1 MLKLVGVSGGLN
13 WACSVAG
20 TGPRGEEEAA
30 FEVSRLR
37 DQRESSRGGPERGYT
52 EIPNSAPASE
62 MLGAGA
68 AGSTRRGQGVE
79 EVGESAGEGEERPAH
94 HPPAPA
100 LRLLNRKQRG
110 GSEERKTSENDL
122 QAGRLSRSPRAA
134 PQAPGMSDRG
144 AQPERPA
151 AHSPGAAAAT
161 GVAAV
166 NGLLH
171 NGFHQPPIQQPLL
184 CHRSSASGG
193 DAAPPRPQLPSELP
207 PPPLP
212 LLPQHDSPAKKCRL
226 RRRMDSGKKN
236 RPPFPWFGMDIGGTL
251 VKLVYFEP
259 KDITA
264 EEEQEE
270 VENLKSIRKYLT
282 SNTAYGKT
290 GIRDVHLELK
300 NLTMCGR
307 KGNLHFIRFPTCA
320 MHRFI
325 QMGSEKNFSSLHT
338 TLCATGGGAFKFEE
352 DFRTIAD
359 LQLHKLDELD
369 CLIQGLL
376 YVDSVGFNGKPECY
390 YFENPTNPELC
401 QKKPYCLDNPYP
413 MLLVNMGSGVSI
425 LAVYS
430 KDNYKRVTGTSL
442 GGGTFLGLCCL
453 LTGCETF
460 EEALEMAAK
469 GDSTNVD
476 KLVKDIYGGDY
487 ERFGLQGSAVA
498 SSFGNMMSKEK
509 RDSISK
515 EDLARA
521 TLVTITNNIG
531 SIARMCALN
540 ENIDRVVF
548 VGNFLRIN
556 MVSMKLLAYAMDFWS
571 KGQLKALFLEHEGYF
586 GAVGALLELFKMTDE
601 Q

>member
-1 MLKLVGVSGGLN
+1 MG
-13 WACSVAG
+13 
-20 TGPRGEEEAA
+20 
-30 FEVSRLR
+30 
-37 DQRESSRGGPERGYT
+37 D
-52 EIPNSAPASE
+52 
-62 MLGAGA
+62 
-68 AGSTRRGQGVE
+68 RGQ
-79 EVGESAGEGEERPAH
+79 
-94 HPPAPA
+94 
-100 LRLLNRKQRG
+100 
-110 GSEERKTSENDL
+110 
-122 QAGRLSRSPRAA
+122 
-134 PQAPGMSDRG
+134 
-144 AQPERPA
+144 QPERSGPRP
-151 AHSPGAAAAT
+151 HPHPHPHPPGGPGGTAPL
-161 GVAAV
+161 V
-166 NGLLH
+166 NGVLH
-171 NGFHQPPIQQPLL
+171 NGFHPPAPLAPPQLQPRP
-184 CHRSSASGG
+184 CGRASAGGGSSGSGSSG
-193 DAAPPRPQLPSELP
+193 ADPRPQPQAQPQPHPDGPS
-207 PPPLP
+207 PL
-212 LLPQHDSPAKKCRL
+212 HDSPAKKCRL
-226 RRRMDSGKKN
+226 RRRMDSGRKN

-307 KGNLHFIRFPTCA
+307 KGNLHFIRFPSCA

-352 DFRTIAD
+352 DFRMIAD

-376 YVDSVGFNGKPECY
+376 YVDSIGFNGKPECY
-390 YFENPTNPELC
+390 YFEKPTDPEQC

-430 KDNYKRVTGTSL
+430 KDNYKRVTGTS
-442 GGGTFLGLCCL
+442 
-453 LTGCETF
+453 
-460 EEALEMAAK
+460 
-469 GDSTNVD
+469 
-476 KLVKDIYGGDY
+476 
-487 ERFGLQGSAVA
+487 
-498 SSFGNMMSKEK
+498 FGNMMSKEK
-509 RDSISK
+509 RDAISK

-531 SIARMCALN
+531 SIARMCAQN
-540 ENIDRVVF
+540 ENIDKVVF

-586 GAVGALLELFKMTDE
+586 GAVGALLELFKMNDD

>member
-1 MLKLVGVSGGLN
+1 MRGRR
-13 WACSVAG
+13 A
-20 TGPRGEEEAA
+20 PRPGSAEVPAA
-30 FEVSRLR
+30 ARDAETLR
-37 DQRESSRGGPERGYT
+37 
-52 EIPNSAPASE
+52 
-62 MLGAGA
+62 AGA
-68 AGSTRRGQGVE
+68 ASPARRAQLAE
-79 EVGESAGEGEERPAH
+79 DVGTPTGGGEERRGRQ
-94 HPPAPA
+94 PPAAAPR
-100 LRLLNRKQRG
+100 LRESKPQG
-110 GSEERKTSENDL
+110 GSEDRRTADRDL
-122 QAGRLSRSPRAA
+122 QRGCLSRSPRTA
-134 PQAPGMSDRG
+134 PPVPGMGDRG
-144 AQPERPA
+144 AQHERA
-151 AHSPGAAAAT
+151 ALQSPGAPEGAA
-161 GVAAV
+161 AAV

-171 NGFHQPPIQQPLL
+171 NGFHPPAACSRDPPPPRFQLPPELQPQQQPLF
-184 CHRSSASGG
+184 A
-193 DAAPPRPQLPSELP
+193 
-207 PPPLP
+207 
-212 LLPQHDSPAKKCRL
+212 QHDSPAKKCRL
-226 RRRMDSGKKN
+226 RRRMDSGRKN

-320 MHRFI
+320 MHMFI

-352 DFRTIAD
+352 DFRMIAD

-430 KDNYKRVTGTSL
+430 KDNYKRVTGTS
-442 GGGTFLGLCCL
+442 
-453 LTGCETF
+453 
-460 EEALEMAAK
+460 
-469 GDSTNVD
+469 
-476 KLVKDIYGGDY
+476 
-487 ERFGLQGSAVA
+487 
-498 SSFGNMMSKEK
+498 FGNMMSKEK
-509 RDSISK
+509 RESISK

-586 GAVGALLELFKMTDE
+586 GAVGALLELFKMTDT

>member
-1 MLKLVGVSGGLN
+1 MRGRRAPRPGSAEVPGAAREADML
-13 WACSVAG
+13 
-20 TGPRGEEEAA
+20 R
-30 FEVSRLR
+30 
-37 DQRESSRGGPERGYT
+37 
-52 EIPNSAPASE
+52 
-62 MLGAGA
+62 AGA
-68 AGSTRRGQGVE
+68 ASPARGGQVAEDTGAP
-79 EVGESAGEGEERPAH
+79 AGGGEERPGRQ
-94 HPPAPA
+94 PPAAAP
-100 LRLLNRKQRG
+100 RLPDSKPLG
-110 GSEERKTSENDL
+110 GSEDRRTPDRDL
-122 QAGRLSRSPRAA
+122 QRGRLSRSPRTA
-134 PQAPGMSDRG
+134 PPAPGMGDRG
-144 AQPERPA
+144 AQQERA
-151 AHSPGAAAAT
+151 ALQSPGGPEGAA
-161 GVAAV
+161 AAV

-171 NGFHQPPIQQPLL
+171 NGFH
-184 CHRSSASGG
+184 
-193 DAAPPRPQLPSELP
+193 P
-207 PPPLP
+207 PPPACSRDPPPARFQLLSELQPQP
-212 LLPQHDSPAKKCRL
+212 LFSQHDSPAKKCRL
-226 RRRMDSGKKN
+226 RRRMDSGRKN

-320 MHRFI
+320 MHMFI

-352 DFRTIAD
+352 DFRMIAD

-430 KDNYKRVTGTSL
+430 KDNYKRVTGTS
-442 GGGTFLGLCCL
+442 
-453 LTGCETF
+453 
-460 EEALEMAAK
+460 
-469 GDSTNVD
+469 
-476 KLVKDIYGGDY
+476 
-487 ERFGLQGSAVA
+487 
-498 SSFGNMMSKEK
+498 FGNMMSKEK
-509 RDSISK
+509 RESISK

-586 GAVGALLELFKMTDE
+586 GAVGALLELFKMTDA

>member
-1 MLKLVGVSGGLN
+1 MKWLGLGMRGRR
-13 WACSVAG
+13 A
-20 TGPRGEEEAA
+20 PRPGSAEVPAA
-30 FEVSRLR
+30 ARDAETLR
-37 DQRESSRGGPERGYT
+37 
-52 EIPNSAPASE
+52 
-62 MLGAGA
+62 AGA
-68 AGSTRRGQGVE
+68 ASPARRAQLAE
-79 EVGESAGEGEERPAH
+79 DVGTPTGGGEERRGRQ
-94 HPPAPA
+94 PPAAAPR
-100 LRLLNRKQRG
+100 LRESKPQG
-110 GSEERKTSENDL
+110 GSEDRRTADRDL
-122 QAGRLSRSPRAA
+122 QRGCLSRSPRTA
-134 PQAPGMSDRG
+134 PPVPGMGDRG
-144 AQPERPA
+144 AQHERA
-151 AHSPGAAAAT
+151 ALQSPGAPEGAA
-161 GVAAV
+161 AAV

-171 NGFHQPPIQQPLL
+171 NGFHPPAACSRDPPPPRFQLPPELQPQQQPLF
-184 CHRSSASGG
+184 A
-193 DAAPPRPQLPSELP
+193 
-207 PPPLP
+207 
-212 LLPQHDSPAKKCRL
+212 QHDSPAKKCRL
-226 RRRMDSGKKN
+226 RRRMDSGRKN

-320 MHRFI
+320 MHMFI

-352 DFRTIAD
+352 DFRMIAD

-460 EEALEMAAK
+460 EEALDMAAK

-509 RDSISK
+509 RESISK

-586 GAVGALLELFKMTDE
+586 GAVGALLELFKMTDT